1 MMKHTFLKL
10 SILFFSIVLVTSCS
24 VDKRIYRKGYH
35 VVWNAKHSRD
45 LHVVDHKSKVKPVV
59 PSNQEEAFVS
69 VSVNSEPEMMT
80 LVKKPVLLLNK
91 DTCGDVLLFK
101 NGEKLLVKV
110 LQIENNDISYKRCDN
125 LSGPTFIVSKK
136 YIAILEY
143 VNGVKENLDVS
154 EEVKPKQVENKPKQ
168 NKVNNGPGIA
178 SFILSVLGFIVGIT
192 LVFAIPL
199 AILSKSQIKKE
210 PDRYVETWL
219 PTAAL
224 IISAIFSL
232 ILTLIFYIAYVV
244 ALTYGGVTAAL
255 LGFLVYFAILAL
267 ASVVGLIV
275 FN

>member
-1 MMKHTFLKL
+1 MKQTLLKL
-10 SILFFSIVLVTSCS
+10 SILFFSILLVQSCS

-35 VVWNAKHSRD
+35 VVWNAKHGRD
-45 LHVVDHKSKVKPVV
+45 LNVVDHKSKVKSVIV
-59 PSNQEEAFVS
+59 PKHEEAFAS
-69 VSVNSEPEMMT
+69 VSANTESEMMT

-101 NGEKLLVKV
+101 NGDKLLVKV
-110 LQIENNDISYKRCDN
+110 TQIEGNDISYKRCDN

-143 VNGVKENLDVS
+143 VNGVKENVDVV
-154 EEVKPKQVENKPKQ
+154 EDAKPKQLENKPKPKQV
-168 NKVNNGPGIA
+168 NNGAGIA

-192 LVFAIPL
+192 LIFAIPL
-199 AILSKSQIKKE
+199 AIFSKSQIKKE

-224 IISAIFSL
+224 IISTIFAL
-232 ILTLIFYIAYVV
+232 ILTLIFYLAYVL
-244 ALTYGGVTAAL
+244 ALAYGGVTAAL
-255 LGFLVYFAILAL
+255 LGFLVYFAIMAL